1 MKIVQLIK
9 KLNNTEL
16 GKGGTHD
23 YYVLVPAELDI
34 SDIFPAPDVPVRFTD
49 KHTFE
54 RVVARNTVS
63 REKRIVGLGQYYRAK
78 GLSAGDEI
86 AFEKRAWP
94 GHEEYYV
101 SVKHNRDALVFQ
113 RYAHGFEILA
123 PERLPVFRMAAE
135 EALQKV
141 EILSLRTEK
150 KRRDSPEATE
160 FYDIRIDGVSIL
172 DAYAAK
178 GIGGIRIEGGKVRR
192 SEFYGWKKYVFQ
204 EEEFG

>member
-78 GLSAGDEI
+78 GLSADM
-86 AFEKRAWP
+86 R
-94 GHEEYYV
+94 
-101 SVKHNRDALVFQ
+101 NT
-113 RYAHGFEILA
+113 
-123 PERLPVFRMAAE
+123 M
-135 EALQKV
+135 
-141 EILSLRTEK
+141 
-150 KRRDSPEATE
+150 
-160 FYDIRIDGVSIL
+160 
-172 DAYAAK
+172 
-178 GIGGIRIEGGKVRR
+178 
-192 SEFYGWKKYVFQ
+192 
-204 EEEFG
+204 